1 LLGGLFFVLTFSL
14 SLCLVVLQLNLYGFR
29 RITKGP
35 DAGAYR
41 HEFFH
46 RDHPEKCLQM
56 KRSKQK
62 GSPQLRPTS
71 RNARSNSVTSSPAQT
86 PELSPSVYSL
96 EPPAMLSQSAPTLGQ
111 SMLSGTSLASESRQA
126 NFRGGDSSS
135 SSLQINVGSL
145 LKPPAAASGQPQTG
159 LSLLMNGGVNSNNG
173 TTTPQHATTPG
184 SAMTAQVMATLSP
197 AQQQRYQQ
205 DLLEREHQASSLAAA
220 GLVAEKVSLTGA
232 TEPSSVPC
240 HHNHYEAPAAEAGM
254 AENGNSNNNWNL
266 MDNLGAM
273 QLDDMDMDFATLFDP
288 VNESMWNMPSPR
300 DNDATTDQKPA
311 PT

>member
-1 LLGGLFFVLTFSL
+1 
-14 SLCLVVLQLNLYGFR
+14 
-29 RITKGP
+29 
-35 DAGAYR
+35 
-41 HEFFH
+41 
-46 RDHPEKCLQM
+46 M
-56 KRSKQK
+56 
-62 GSPQLRPTS
+62 
-71 RNARSNSVTSSPAQT
+71 
-86 PELSPSVYSL
+86 YSL
-96 EPPAMLSQSAPTLGQ
+96 EPPAMLSQSAPTSLGQ
-111 SMLSGTSLASESRQA
+111 SMLSSTSLASESRQA

-173 TTTPQHATTPG
+173 TTTTQHATTPG